1 MPRGLRHA
9 TRANGVLAMCVL
21 LFQVAVNLGVGTV
34 SVGVTDLH
42 IASDASID
50 PKHRVAHLMQHFVD
64 VFV

>member
-1 MPRGLRHA
+1 
-9 TRANGVLAMCVL
+9 MCVL

-42 IASDASID
+42 IASDASTD

-64 VFV
+64 LFV